1 MNRHMELKFLVERLQ
16 DVAVVNCSG
25 RMVRG
30 TALDEFRR
38 RIEQLECVRVLV
50 LDVSEVE
57 QLDAGG
63 LGALLQVRRWA
74 TQKSAKMKLVN
85 PPLFFRRLLEADAID
100 VVMLDL
106 AWCGGLTEGRKIAA
120 LAEAFQVQ
128 TAWHG
133 PADVGPPTHAANVH
147 VDISIPNFG
156 VQEMVFFPEATQEVI
171 PGAPEYK
178 DGYLMV
184 RETPGLGTD
193 VNEELAKKY
202 PYHRAYLPTARRKDG
217 SVQDW

>member
-1 MNRHMELKFLVERLQ
+1 MNRHMELKFQVERLQ

-85 PPLFFRRLLEADAID
+85 PPLFFRRLLEATHLASLFEVSSLQEAICI
-100 VVMLDL
+100 LR
-106 AWCGGLTEGRKIAA
+106 AKEC
-120 LAEAFQVQ
+120 
-128 TAWHG
+128 
-133 PADVGPPTHAANVH
+133 PPRYAVA
-147 VDISIPNFG
+147 
-156 VQEMVFFPEATQEVI
+156 
-171 PGAPEYK
+171 
-178 DGYLMV
+178 
-184 RETPGLGTD
+184 
-193 VNEELAKKY
+193 
-202 PYHRAYLPTARRKDG
+202 
-217 SVQDW
+217 